1 MKNFIFTAFLTVVVS
16 VTYTGIAF
24 LLPQQPEYPAPEV
37 ELGSNIGPEK
47 LAEAGAQ
54 VFEKCSQCHK
64 LGENSRAPD
73 LSGMG
78 MRAMGRAEERG
89 PDFTDVDYLIESI
102 CDPNAYIVE
111 PFGRGGMTAMQSQLS
126 GGQILAV
133 TAYLQ
138 TLGGEPTVKGTDI
151 KPLERFGCLTGG
163 SAAAAGGAAKKAAA
177 PVGAPADIFNN
188 FGCSSCHS
196 IADDSKKSGPTLYD
210 VGKRLSKGEI
220 YESILS
226 PDKVIAKGFSGGLMK
241 KSLADPSNG
250 FYDQMTPADYQA
262 LVDWLAS
269 HRGEEE

>member
-1 MKNFIFTAFLTVVVS
+1 MKNFIFTAFLTVIVS
-16 VTYTGIAF
+16 VAYTAIAF

-37 ELGSNIGPEK
+37 ELGSSISPEK

-64 LGENSRAPD
+64 VGEATRAPD

-78 MRAMGRAEERG
+78 MKAVSRAEERG

-138 TLGGEPTVKGTDI
+138 SLGGEATVTAKDI

-163 SAAAAGGAAKKAAA
+163 SAAAAGGGEKKAAA
-177 PVGAPADIFNN
+177 PVSSAEDIYNN
-188 FGCSSCHS
+188 FGCASCHS
-196 IADDSKKSGPTLYD
+196 IADDSKKSGPSLYD
-210 VGKRLSKGEI
+210 IGKRLTKGEI

-226 PDKVIAKGFSGGLMK
+226 PDKVIAKGYSAGLMQ

-262 LVDWLAS
+262 LVDWLAA
-269 HRGEEE
+269 HKGEEE